1 MSSIVVRSKNLEKEE
16 EEQQWE
22 VRNTENGEV
31 CSIQAQDFRSLRRK
45 IQDVYGTS
53 TAAVRVFYLNDEC
66 DVVFVKRNQDL
77 EDALFVLPKKDN
89 KMVTAVKS
97 HQEIENRVDDDDD
110 EEKASDESTDDDSVS
125 ENPQKR
131 LKEQQKREKKI
142 EMLSKRDEKLAD
154 QINVLEEK
162 IVALQRRK
170 EQLTENKTQ
179 VRENLVDLKSQEKS
193 EVVVAIKQE
202 EENIEEAELSDETVQ
217 EEEEE
222 EEEEEKEDC
231 GKPRSFGQL
240 RKLQNQQRNIERR
253 LCNLEAKEKK
263 SKKMMETEII
273 LKRRLEE
280 ITERLALTEVEEQS
294 EEQKDEKFFMNKRK
308 GKDGH
313 CKHSR
318 YSHGSPKK
326 NYSPPKEKR
335 WK

>member
-1 MSSIVVRSKNLEKEE
+1 MKEK
-16 EEQQWE
+16 
-22 VRNTENGEV
+22 VG
-31 CSIQAQDFRSLRRK
+31 
-45 IQDVYGTS
+45 
-53 TAAVRVFYLNDEC
+53 DE
-66 DVVFVKRNQDL
+66 
-77 EDALFVLPKKDN
+77 
-89 KMVTAVKS
+89 
-97 HQEIENRVDDDDD
+97 I
-110 EEKASDESTDDDSVS
+110 S

-154 QINVLEEK
+154 QIDVLEEK

-179 VRENLVDLKSQEKS
+179 VRENLVDLKSQEDDI
-193 EVVVAIKQE
+193 VDNKQE
-202 EENIEEAELSDETVQ
+202 EEGIEEIQLS
-217 EEEEE
+217 EEEE

-231 GKPRSFGQL
+231 GKPRLFGQL

-308 GKDGH
+308 GKDGR

-318 YSHGSPKK
+318 YSRGSPKK